1 MERYERYKDSGVK
14 WIGEI
19 PEHWEVKRLKYVTNI
34 IFLGKTPKYS
44 LEENAYI
51 IIGQRCNQL
60 DGIKMSD
67 CKYSDEK
74 FYINRKKYE
83 FLNYGDILLNS
94 LGGGSVG
101 RVGYFDLKENGIL
114 TDGHI
119 IVIRSN
125 FEYNNRYLYY
135 FLGTKRKDFELM
147 ACGSTNQMFLLVSDI
162 YKLFVPVPPKSEQT
176 AIANYLDSV
185 TSKIDEAISQQQ
197 KMIDLL
203 NERKQIIIQNAV
215 TKGLDPNAKM
225 KDSGV
230 EWIGEIPEDWEVR
243 PIKTLL
249 KLKKKLVG
257 SNSNKFNLL
266 SLSIDGIKI
275 RDINNPMG
283 KFPSSFDTYQ
293 EVNKNDF
300 VFCNFD
306 NEETPR
312 AVGLSKVHGMITG
325 AYDVMELYD
334 LRVDIEYLYLVF
346 LDIDNFKKF
355 KPLYKGLR
363 KTIPYDSFMSYKIA
377 IPPLNEQRE
386 ISKSLLVFLE
396 KIDFSISQ
404 CNKMI
409 SLLQERKQIIINDV
423 VTGKVKVV

>member
-1 MERYERYKDSGVK
+1 
-14 WIGEI
+14 
-19 PEHWEVKRLKYVTNI
+19 
-34 IFLGKTPKYS
+34 
-44 LEENAYI
+44 
-51 IIGQRCNQL
+51 
-60 DGIKMSD
+60 MSD

-74 FYINRKKYE
+74 FYLNRKKYE
-83 FLNYGDILLNS
+83 FLYYGDILLNS

-185 TSKIDEAISQQQ
+185 TSKIDEAISQQR

-215 TKGLDPNAKM
+215 TKGLDPNVKM

-230 EWIGEIPEDWEVR
+230 EWIGEIPEDWKIDR
-243 PIKTLL
+243 FKNLFKTRTGVTFTKKQIVDYGERVISYGQIHSKDNYGTMVNSDLIRFIPS
-249 KLKKKLVG
+249 KLTRKK
-257 SNSNKFNLL
+257 
-266 SLSIDGIKI
+266 
-275 RDINNPMG
+275 
-283 KFPSSFDTYQ
+283 
-293 EVNKNDF
+293 E
-300 VFCNFD
+300 
-306 NEETPR
+306 
-312 AVGLSKVHGMITG
+312 
-325 AYDVMELYD
+325 
-334 LRVDIEYLYLVF
+334 
-346 LDIDNFKKF
+346 
-355 KPLYKGLR
+355 
-363 KTIPYDSFMSYKIA
+363 
-377 IPPLNEQRE
+377 
-386 ISKSLLVFLE
+386 KSLAYEGDFLFADTSEDLEGCGNNIFIDCKTPIYAGYHTILAKKNNNEIGQYLAYLFASRNWRWQVRSLVNGVKVFSITQTILKSVYVILPPIEEQLAIVHYLNIKVGNIE
-396 KIDFSISQ
+396 KIIKSIE
-404 CNKMI
+404 KYI

>member
-1 MERYERYKDSGVK
+1 MERYESYKDSGVK

-74 FYINRKKYE
+74 FYLNRKKYE

-125 FEYNNRYLYY
+125 FDYNNRYLYY
-135 FLGTKRKDFELM
+135 FLSTKRKDFELM

-162 YKLFVPVPPKSEQT
+162 YKQIVPVPPKSEQT
-176 AIANYLDSV
+176 AIANFLDSE
-185 TSKIDEAISQQQ
+185 TSKIDS
-197 KMIDLL
+197 
-203 NERKQIIIQNAV
+203 
-215 TKGLDPNAKM
+215 
-225 KDSGV
+225 
-230 EWIGEIPEDWEVR
+230 
-243 PIKTLL
+243 
-249 KLKKKLVG
+249 
-257 SNSNKFNLL
+257 
-266 SLSIDGIKI
+266 
-275 RDINNPMG
+275 
-283 KFPSSFDTYQ
+283 
-293 EVNKNDF
+293 
-300 VFCNFD
+300 
-306 NEETPR
+306 
-312 AVGLSKVHGMITG
+312 
-325 AYDVMELYD
+325 
-334 LRVDIEYLYLVF
+334 
-346 LDIDNFKKF
+346 
-355 KPLYKGLR
+355 
-363 KTIPYDSFMSYKIA
+363 
-377 IPPLNEQRE
+377 
-386 ISKSLLVFLE
+386 
-396 KIDFSISQ
+396 SISQ

>member
-1 MERYERYKDSGVK
+1 
-14 WIGEI
+14 
-19 PEHWEVKRLKYVTNI
+19 
-34 IFLGKTPKYS
+34 
-44 LEENAYI
+44 
-51 IIGQRCNQL
+51 
-60 DGIKMSD
+60 MSD

-74 FYINRKKYE
+74 FYLNRKKYE

-185 TSKIDEAISQQQ
+185 TSKIDEAISQQR

-230 EWIGEIPEDWEVR
+230 EWIGEIPEDWDVYQ
-243 PIKTLL
+243 L
-249 KLKKKLVG
+249 KHFCTY
-257 SNSNKFNLL
+257 NNE
-266 SLSIDGIKI
+266 SLSEKTNKYLKIKYIEISDVNFENGVIRFEEYNFSNAPSRARRIARKGDIIISTVRTYLKSIASIDFDYIIVSTGFCVI
-275 RDINNPMG
+275 RSKNINT
-283 KFPSSFDTYQ
+283 KFLKYAVSS
-293 EVNKNDF
+293 
-300 VFCNFD
+300 
-306 NEETPR
+306 
-312 AVGLSKVHGMITG
+312 
-325 AYDVMELYD
+325 
-334 LRVDIEYLYLVF
+334 
-346 LDIDNFKKF
+346 
-355 KPLYKGLR
+355 
-363 KTIPYDSFMSYKIA
+363 DSFMTNIIRNSVGASYPSISSNTLMGQKFPVPHLSEQKRIA
-377 IPPLNEQRE
+377 GYLDDTT
-386 ISKSLLVFLE
+386 SH
-396 KIDFSISQ
+396 IDSSISQ
-404 CNKMI
+404 CEKMI

-423 VTGKVKVV
+423 VTGKVKVI